1 MTFDSVYY
9 SPFQVQSDDD
19 DDAPVTKRH
28 LKELHD
34 KIDSLIASSS
44 TSQSS
49 ISEATIQKIVD
60 AFSKAHQVSLDS
72 ATAAIDAS
80 TKACEAATE
89 KVDKLFTDASFLL
102 KS

>member
-9 SPFQVQSDDD
+9 SPFQIQSDDD

-34 KIDSLIASSS
+34 KIDLLIASSS

-49 ISEATIQKIVD
+49 LSKDVVQKIVD
-60 AFSKAHQVSLDS
+60 AFSKA
-72 ATAAIDAS
+72 
-80 TKACEAATE
+80 
-89 KVDKLFTDASFLL
+89 
-102 KS
+102 